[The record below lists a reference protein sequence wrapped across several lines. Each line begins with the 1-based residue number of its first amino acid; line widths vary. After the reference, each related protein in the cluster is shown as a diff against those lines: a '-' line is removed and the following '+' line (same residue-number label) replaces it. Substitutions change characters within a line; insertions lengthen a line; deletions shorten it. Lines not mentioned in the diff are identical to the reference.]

1 MELCF
6 LAILIF
12 IYLIQQLR
20 LEAIHNLILNGD
32 KQLQDGVLCAIF
44 LAHIALIFI
53 VVSFRRKKAHA
64 HILQRAF
71 HCMCQVIKI

>member
-44 LAHIALIFI
+44 LAHIALIHSCLVQAKKSSRSHTAASI
-53 VVSFRRKKAHA
+53 SLHVSGHKN
-64 HILQRAF
+64 
-71 HCMCQVIKI
+71 